1 MSERKNTLALRRE
14 ALVERC
20 RLQREQ
26 LAARQLEI
34 RQSLSSFGGIAV
46 IAAHTRKNAL
56 PLAGLLLGLII
67 MRPKRLLSL
76 ALSVTTAW
84 KAWQKLS
91 PLFAAILKRRTK

>member
-1 MSERKNTLALRRE
+1 MSEKTKTLARRRE
-14 ALVERC
+14 ALIERC

-26 LAARQLEI
+26 LAARQMEI

-46 IAAHTRKNAL
+46 IAARTRKNPL

-76 ALSVTTAW
+76 AVSVATAW
-84 KAWQKLS
+84 KAWRALAPVVAPIARHLRK
-91 PLFAAILKRRTK
+91 